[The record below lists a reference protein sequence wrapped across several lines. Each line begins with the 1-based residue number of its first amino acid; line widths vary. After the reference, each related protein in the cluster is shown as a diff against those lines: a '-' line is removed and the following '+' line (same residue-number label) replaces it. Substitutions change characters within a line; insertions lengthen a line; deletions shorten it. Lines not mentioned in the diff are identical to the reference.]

1 MTATDEVQQARPAGL
16 RERKKAETRNRLAD
30 TAAKMFI
37 ERGYEN
43 VRMVDIAQAAD
54 VSEQTLYNYFPTK
67 EHLIFD
73 RDREFEEL
81 ILRAATER
89 LPGQKLSDTVRAGA
103 LQFLD
108 QISPAIGNPS
118 WVPASV
124 ASGPELRRV
133 WLEINARCADALT
146 AALVETARGKITRP
160 VAKLMA
166 RSIVA
171 CFAVIV
177 EGIGEGSAEGKR
189 RDAIIKEMRAAIEAC
204 AQIIEC
210 GISS

>member
-1 MTATDEVQQARPAGL
+1 MTATDQVQQIPHAGL
-16 RERKKAETRNRLAD
+16 RERKKAAIRNRLAE
-30 TAAKMFI
+30 TAAKMFLD
-37 ERGYEN
+37 RGYEN
-43 VRMVDIAQAAD
+43 VRMIDIARAAD
-54 VSEQTLYNYFPTK
+54 VSAQTLYNYFPTK

-73 RDREFEEL
+73 RDRDFEEL

-89 LPGQKLSDTVRAGA
+89 LPGQKLSHSLRASA

-108 QISPAIGNPS
+108 QIGPAIGNPS

-146 AALVETARGKITRP
+146 DALIETEPGRTTRP
-160 VAKLMA
+160 VAKFKA

-171 CFAVIV
+171 CFALIV
-177 EGIGEGSAEGKR
+177 EGIGEGSAEGKT
-189 RDAIIKEMRAAIEAC
+189 RDTIIEEMRAAIEAC
-204 AQIIEC
+204 AQIIEH
-210 GISS
+210 GFS